1 MDQANLLSEVTIMY
15 NRRVDDAIEKL
26 EQNRTPRDYDHAF
39 DRGEC
44 KECMVVG
51 PNGLYKDKSVA
62 RRLGFLAD

>member
-1 MDQANLLSEVTIMY
+1 MY